1 MKYGIIF
8 TIIFCGV
15 LAGCAGT
22 DKPKATLTN
31 SSEMRVITGSLN
43 ICRPRSII
51 KFLEAPDLYLNGTNV
66 GEISNGEKLI
76 QPLNLSDK
84 FEISLQKS
92 FLIGRKE
99 KEILLE
105 GEVKA
110 VGDLFF
116 LVSANSSISNLG
128 RDLGLAV
135 ISKEGGDALA
145 NALGLSG
152 DGGSFVNYMRNEY
165 GWTVRVVDK
174 QTFKTECE

>member
-15 LAGCAGT
+15 LTGCAGT
-22 DKPKATLTN
+22 DKPKAKLT
-31 SSEMRVITGSLN
+31 SLSDIKGITGSLN

-51 KFLEAPDLYLNGTNV
+51 RFIEAPDLYLNGTNV

-84 FEISLQKS
+84 FEINTQKS
-92 FLIGRKE
+92 FLLGRKE

-110 VGDLFF
+110 AGDLFF
-116 LVSANSSISNLG
+116 LVSATSSTSLKDI
-128 RDLGLAV
+128 GLAM
-135 ISKEGGDALA
+135 ITKGGTDMFS
-145 NALGLSG
+145 NALGSSG
-152 DGGSFVNYMRNEY
+152 DGGLNFVGYIRSAN
-165 GWTVRVVDK
+165 GWSVRGVDE